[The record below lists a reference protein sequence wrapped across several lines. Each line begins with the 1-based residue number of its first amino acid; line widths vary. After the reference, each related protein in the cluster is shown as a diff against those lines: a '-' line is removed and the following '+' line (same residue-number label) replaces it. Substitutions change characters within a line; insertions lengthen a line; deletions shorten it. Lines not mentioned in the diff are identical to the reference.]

1 MPPPLPRDE
10 IRAARKAAVENALQ
24 RGLDRHAAIT
34 DAAKRLDTA
43 RTTIISWTQYEEREL
58 SLGNRNYTVDWSLF
72 APAEIVLDLPPAE
85 RPRIRVKAHSESQG
99 DGPIY
104 RVCAI
109 GDLHDSPHLTD
120 KSRFTWIA
128 RHIGRTRPDRIVQI
142 GDWASFDSVSR
153 HDAPGSIKQ
162 KMRPSIAADFD
173 SLEESLTLI
182 WKELGDLSIP
192 RDITLGNHEE
202 RLLRAEGATA
212 EMVGLL
218 WPKLYET
225 FARYGW
231 TAHDPYKYLYIG
243 SVGFVHV
250 PLNTMGRPYGG
261 KTSENQIINDTTVS
275 LVYGHT
281 HRANVV
287 SRPKI
292 GPVPKLTV
300 LNLGSAMPDGHV
312 EPYAQTSLTGWSYG
326 VFDLAIQ
333 AGQIVSHTFHS
344 MPELKEKYGD

>member
-1 MPPPLPRDE
+1 MAQVLPRNE
-10 IRAARKAAVENALQ
+10 IRAARKAAVENALM
-24 RGLDRHAAIT
+24 RGLERGAAFVE
-34 DAAKRLDTA
+34 AAKLLDCA
-43 RTTIISWTQYEEREL
+43 RTTLISWSQIEEREQ
-58 SLGNRNYTVDWSLF
+58 SFGNPHYSVDWSLY
-72 APAEIVLDLPPAE
+72 APAEVVLDLPPAE
-85 RPRIRVKAHSESQG
+85 RPRIRVKAHSESS
-99 DGPIY
+99 DAPIY
-104 RVCAI
+104 RVCAV
-109 GDLHDSPHLTD
+109 GDLHDSPHLSD

-128 RHIGRTRPDRIVQI
+128 RHIGQTRPDRVVQI

-162 KMRPSIAADFD
+162 KLRPSIASDFE
-173 SLEESLTLI
+173 SLEESLSLI
-182 WKELGDLSIP
+182 WKELGDSAIP
-192 RDITLGNHEE
+192 RDVTLGNHEE

-218 WPKLYET
+218 WPRLYET

-243 SVGFVHV
+243 SVGFTHV

-292 GPVPKLTV
+292 GPIPKLTV

-312 EPYAQTSLTGWSYG
+312 EAYAQTSLNGWSWG
-326 VFDLAIQ
+326 IWDLAIQ
-333 AGQIVSHTFHS
+333 AGQIVGHTFIPMS
-344 MPELKEKYGD
+344 ELKDRYA

>member
-1 MPPPLPRDE
+1 MANILPRDE
-10 IRAARKAAVENALQ
+10 VRAARKAAVENALQ
-24 RGLDRHAAIT
+24 RGLERSAAIT
-34 DAAKRLDTA
+34 EAAKQLECA
-43 RTTIISWTQYEEREL
+43 RSTVVSWSQLEEREA
-58 SLGNRNYTVDWSLF
+58 SAGRAHFSVDWSLY
-72 APAEIVLDLPPAE
+72 APAEIVLDLPAAE
-85 RPRIRVKAHSESQG
+85 RPRIRVKAHSESHA

-109 GDLHDSPHLTD
+109 GDLHDSPHLSD
-120 KSRFTWIA
+120 KARFTWIA
-128 RHIGRTRPDRIVQI
+128 RHIGETRPDRVVQI

-162 KMRPSIAADFD
+162 KLRPSIAADFE
-173 SLEESLTLI
+173 SLEESLSLI
-182 WKELGDLSIP
+182 WKELGDVAIP
-192 RDITLGNHEE
+192 RDVTLGNHEE

-218 WPKLYET
+218 WPRLYET

-243 SVGFVHV
+243 SVGFTHV

-300 LNLGSAMPDGHV
+300 LNLGSAMPHGHV

-326 VFDLAIQ
+326 LFDLAIQ
-333 AGQIVSHTFHS
+333 AGQIVDHQFIS
-344 MPELKEKYGD
+344 MPELERKYA

>member
-1 MPPPLPRDE
+1 MPQILPRDE

-24 RGLDRHAAIT
+24 RGLQRGAAFA
-34 DAAKRLDTA
+34 DAALHLDCA
-43 RTTIISWTQYEEREL
+43 RGTLISWSQYEEREQ
-58 SLGNRNYTVDWSLF
+58 SLGKPHFSVDWSLF
-72 APAEIVLDLPPAE
+72 KPAEIVLDLPEAK
-85 RPRIRVKAHSESQG
+85 RPRIRVKAHSESS
-99 DGPIY
+99 DAPIY
-104 RVCAI
+104 KVCAI
-109 GDLHDSPHLTD
+109 GDLHDSPHLSD

-128 RHIGRTRPDRIVQI
+128 RHISETRPDRIVQI

-153 HDAPGSIKQ
+153 HDAPGSINQ
-162 KMRPSIAADFD
+162 KLRPSIAADFE
-173 SLEESLTLI
+173 SLEESLSLI
-182 WKELGDLSIP
+182 WKELGDIAIP

-218 WPKLYET
+218 WPKLHET

-231 TAHDPYKYLYIG
+231 SVHDPYKYLYIG
-243 SVGFVHV
+243 SVGFTHV

-292 GPVPKLTV
+292 GPIPKLTV

-326 VFDLAIQ
+326 LFDLAIQ
-333 AGQIVSHTFHS
+333 AGQIIGHHFVSMS
-344 MPELKEKYGD
+344 ELQEKYA

>member
-1 MPPPLPRDE
+1 LAQKLPRDE
-10 IRAARKAAVENALQ
+10 IRAARKAAIENALA
-24 RGLDRHAAIT
+24 RGHDRGAAFVE
-34 DAAKRLDTA
+34 AAKLLDCA
-43 RTTIISWTQYEEREL
+43 RTTLISWAQIEEREA
-58 SLGNRNYTVDWSLF
+58 GTGRPNYSVDWAIY
-72 APAEIVLDLPPAE
+72 APAEVVLDLPPAE
-85 RPRIRVKAHSESQG
+85 RPRIRVKAHSESQAS
-99 DGPIY
+99 GPIY

-109 GDLHDSPHLTD
+109 GDLHDSPHLSD

-128 RHIGRTRPDRIVQI
+128 RHIGETRPDRVVQI

-162 KMRPSIAADFD
+162 KLRPSIASDFE
-173 SLEESLTLI
+173 SLEESLNVI
-182 WKELGDLSIP
+182 WREVGNLSIP

-300 LNLGSAMPDGHV
+300 LNLGSAMPDGHI

-333 AGQIVSHTFHS
+333 AGQIVSHTFIS